1 MAPTGV
7 GATREDPRHAERMG
21 LALKPMLLTDT
32 HTHICDATF
41 DADREAVLARAA
53 AAGIGAVV
61 AVSEDLA
68 DARKNLALAGAY
80 PILKPAAGLYPT
92 HLDRAA
98 AAAMMDFIRAHRS
111 TLAAVGEVGLD
122 FWVVK
127 NREERAVQEAI
138 FAGFVD
144 LALELDLPLNVHSR
158 SAGRHAVELLLS
170 RGARRVQ
177 MHAFDGKITAARPAL
192 EAGYYF
198 SIPPSVVRS
207 RQKQKLLRHLPL
219 SSLLVETDSPV
230 LGPDPGIR
238 NEPANLMVAIDA
250 IAEIK
255 ALTPAA
261 VRAAVAANTQA
272 LYDF

>member
-1 MAPTGV
+1 
-7 GATREDPRHAERMG
+7 MG
-21 LALKPMLLTDT
+21 LALKKTLLTDT

-98 AAAMMDFIRAHRS
+98 AAAMIDFIRTHRS

-127 NREERAVQEAI
+127 DREERAVQETI